1 MTELRLGYLYG
12 VAAYFCWGFFPLY
25 WRLLRPTG
33 PLEVLAHRIVWSTL
47 FVALLLA
54 ALRNLGFLRSLLH
67 RPRTLAGIFLAAVLI
82 AVNWGTY
89 IYGVD
94 TERVV
99 ETALGYFITPL
110 VAVLLGVTS
119 LGERL
124 RLAQWVALGLGTLA
138 VVVLTVDYGR
148 LPYLALLLAGSFAGY
163 GLVKKRLGLPAAEG
177 LLVESAALTLPAL
190 AYLGWLAWGGQLT
203 LGQVSVG
210 HTTLLVLAGVITAIP
225 LLLFAGAANRLP
237 MTTLGLLQY
246 LAPILQL
253 GVGVLIFHEPMPPAR
268 LAGFVLVWVALI
280 AFTVD
285 AVRHARRRPS
295 GPVADRSTA
304 GDQPVVTVDG
314 PVDVTVGQPQRMS

>member
-12 VAAYFCWGFFPLY
+12 AAAYLCWGFFPLY

-33 PLEVLAHRIVWSTL
+33 PLEVLAHRIVWSVL

-54 ALRNLGFLRSLLH
+54 ALRNLGFLRSLLR

-89 IYGVD
+89 IFGVD

-110 VAVLLGVTS
+110 VAVLFGVTL

-124 RLAQWVALGLGTLA
+124 RWVQWAALGLGGVA
-138 VVVLTVDYGR
+138 VTVLTVDYGR
-148 LPYLALLLAGSFAGY
+148 PPYLALLLAGSFATY
-163 GLVKKRLGLPAAEG
+163 GLVKKRLGVPAAEG
-177 LLVESAALTLPAL
+177 LLVESAALALPAL
-190 AYLGWLAWGGQLT
+190 GYLGWLSLT
-203 LGQVSVG
+203 SGTTFGRVSTG
-210 HTTLLVLAGVITAIP
+210 HTVLLVLAGVVTAIP

-237 MTTLGLLQY
+237 LSTLGLLQY
-246 LAPILQL
+246 FAPILQL
-253 GVGVLIFHEPMPPAR
+253 GIGVLVFHEPMPPAR
-268 LAGFVLVWVALI
+268 LAGFVLVWAALV

-285 AVRHARRRPS
+285 AVRHARRQRIAAPDPLPAPRHTWIDGSPGSPPS
-295 GPVADRSTA
+295 SAR
-304 GDQPVVTVDG
+304 VT
-314 PVDVTVGQPQRMS
+314 